1 MSEVAAK
8 EEVVIKVRENGP
20 LLVTGPVRVVDHLG
34 NKFDTAAGANIA
46 LCRCGASLK
55 KPFCDGRQ
63 DKGTLIGADLRNGP
77 SGFRCTSQKSS
88 SESVKIR
95 VDQCS
100 NFFCLR
106 HSVLTAS
113 SLVTRYLLESVCS

>member
-8 EEVVIKVRENGP
+8 EEVVIRVRENGP

-55 KPFCDGRQ
+55 KPFCDGTH
-63 DKGTLIGADLRNGP
+63 KT
-77 SGFRCTSQKSS
+77 SGFVGNETAPVPQ
-88 SESVKIR
+88 
-95 VDQCS
+95 S
-100 NFFCLR
+100 NG
-106 HSVLTAS
+106 
-113 SLVTRYLLESVCS
+113 EKE